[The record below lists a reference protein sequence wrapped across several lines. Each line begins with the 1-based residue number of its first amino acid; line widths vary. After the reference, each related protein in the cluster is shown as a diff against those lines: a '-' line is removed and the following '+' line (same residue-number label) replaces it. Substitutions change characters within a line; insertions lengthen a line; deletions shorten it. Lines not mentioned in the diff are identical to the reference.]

1 MMSNLYHKIL
11 VPLDGSAL
19 AEQVLPHLQRLAA
32 PTETTLVLVNVIT
45 PMPYTMTP
53 MTSIGYVP
61 PDFFTYPRSTAEA
74 YIVEQQQQLQALG
87 FRVETHIVEGDVA
100 ANIVRVA
107 AETHVDLIAMTTHG
121 RAGFVRWALG
131 SVAEQVVCETPL
143 PVFLVRE
150 TTTLSSDKF
159 HRILVPLDG
168 SPLAEQALPEAVALA
183 QATGAELLLLQV
195 IQTLD
200 EENERILFKNK
211 AEAQASFVQWQ
222 TSAETYLQQVAQPIQ
237 TQGVVCVCRAVAGN
251 VVETII
257 NTAETAGIDLLVIST
272 HGRSGL
278 GHWFYGSVT
287 NKVLRGVSCPLLVI
301 HNLPASADLPQQGI

>member
-1 MMSNLYHKIL
+1 MGNLHHKIL

-32 PTETTLVLVNVIT
+32 PAETTLVLVNVIT
-45 PMPYTMTP
+45 PMPYTMT
-53 MTSIGYVP
+53 TLHYVP
-61 PDFFTYPRSTAEA
+61 PDFFTYPRASAEA
-74 YIVEQQQQLQALG
+74 YIAEQQKKLQALG
-87 FRVETHIVEGDVA
+87 FQVEAHIVEGDVA

-107 AETHVDLIAMTTHG
+107 TATNVDLIAMTTHG
-121 RAGFVRWALG
+121 RSGFVRWALG
-131 SVAEQVVCETPL
+131 SVAERVVCETPL

-150 TTTLSSDKF
+150 TTPSAGDKF

-195 IQTLD
+195 IQALD
-200 EENERILFKNK
+200 KENERILFKNE
-211 AEAQASFVQWQ
+211 AEAQAAVAQWQ
-222 TSAETYLQQVAQPIQ
+222 TSAETYLHQVAQPIQ
-237 TQGVVCVCRAVAGN
+237 VQKVACVCRALAGN

-257 NTAETAGIDLLVIST
+257 DTAETAGIDLLVIST

-278 GHWFYGSVT
+278 RRWFYGSVT

-301 HNLPASADLPQQGI
+301 HNPPTPVDLP